1 MTANQLTANVVTNL
15 RFYRRSRLLILIG
28 LFVVVVFLITLV
40 TTAVTASK
48 RFDVVQACVSLAE
61 WFLVMLAA
69 LLGLVTVSHHV
80 RSRSLKLVVTHP
92 CSMETWVF
100 SHFVSAAVVVITLS
114 ATVAA
119 VAFALFLAWDIPVQ
133 WGFLYVIAWGACT
146 AMITFAF
153 LLTLSSLVH
162 PIVAAMIAAFFSPE
176 TVKWLLTLLQ
186 VQIETG
192 PDGILRTINNGIK
205 LLLSALYYGLPAYT
219 PFADR
224 VESLELSYRI
234 APGDTHALFVTA
246 VYTLVMCSL
255 MFFLTAG
262 VLKRQRHI

>member
-15 RFYRRSRLLILIG
+15 RFYRRNRLLVLVG
-28 LFVVVVFLITLV
+28 LFVVVVFLITMV
-40 TTAVTASK
+40 TTAVAASK
-48 RFDVVQACVSLAE
+48 KFEVVQACVSIAE

-92 CSMETWVF
+92 CTMETWVL
-100 SHFVSAAVVVITLS
+100 SHFVSATIVVVALS
-114 ATVAA
+114 VTVAA
-119 VAFALFLAWDIPVQ
+119 VALVLFLAWDIPVQ
-133 WGFLYVIAWGACT
+133 WGFVYVIAWGACT

-153 LLTLSSLVH
+153 LLMLSTLVH
-162 PIVAAMIAAFFSPE
+162 PIVAAMIAAFFNPE

-186 VQIETG
+186 AQIEIG
-192 PDGILRTINNGIK
+192 PDGFVRAVNTGLK

-224 VESLELSYRI
+224 LGSLEMSYRI
-234 APGDTHALFVTA
+234 APGDAYALFVTA
-246 VYTLVMCSL
+246 AYTLVMCAL
-255 MFFLTAG
+255 MFFLTTG